1 MQLTIIK
8 DQETIEVAGTDICW
22 AVATDDK
29 SVTRMLNRLANAVA
43 RAEGV
48 AVALDGAQSADE
60 VQAATD
66 KVVALQKAA
75 IEAVVGEAGY
85 QDVLA
90 YMGDGDPVDPACH
103 IVALGDVMAAL
114 CAWAYDHCSL
124 KTARE
129 ATARI
134 VGDA

>member
-8 DQETIEVAGTDICW
+8 DQEIIEVAGTDICW

-48 AVALDGAQSADE
+48 SAALDSAQGTED
-60 VQAATD
+60 VQVATD
-66 KVVALQKAA
+66 NVVALQKAA
-75 IEAVVGEAGY
+75 IEAVIGGAGY

-90 YMGDGDPVDPACH
+90 YMGGGDPVDPACH

-114 CAWAYDHCSL
+114 CAWVYDHCSL